1 MLKRFSWKNG
11 KLYALFQF
19 ADNNA
24 LWVHCAE
31 NDDILKCAKSA
42 VLSNRNVR
50 VVGSLQKYKKRLNM
64 Y

>member
-42 VLSNRNVR
+42 VLSNINV
-50 VVGSLQKYKKRLNM
+50 
-64 Y
+64 